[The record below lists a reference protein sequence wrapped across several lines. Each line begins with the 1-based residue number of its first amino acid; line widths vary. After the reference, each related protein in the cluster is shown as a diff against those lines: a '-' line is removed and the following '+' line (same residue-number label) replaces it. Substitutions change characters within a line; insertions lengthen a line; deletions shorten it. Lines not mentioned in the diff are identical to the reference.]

1 MMTFGVYPATL
12 PGKTLAL
19 KFARQLDSRMAGVTP
34 NPQAMEKTVR
44 DLCGWNRQFFNPRDL
59 NQAADYIAQR
69 FQAYGLQVQEQ
80 TFPCGGKTLRNVMV
94 SFGPENAERLV
105 IGAHYDVYGNTPG
118 ADDNASGVAG
128 LIELA
133 RLLKEKSPELKH
145 HLKHRIDLVAYSMEE
160 QPYPLSG
167 SKAHADWL
175 KSQNIPVKGM
185 VSLEMLGYYDEKPG
199 SQQYPSQLMK
209 WFYPEKGNFIGVVG
223 YQTGFTLAS
232 QTRSALK
239 RYAKDVPTRMI
250 YSPFKAYGMDRSDHA
265 SYISLGIPAVMVT
278 DTANFR
284 NQNYHQLTDTPETL
298 NYLKMAE
305 VMKGIYALVV
315 NA

>member
-1 MMTFGVYPATL
+1 MTFGVYPATL

-34 NPQAMEKTVR
+34 NPQAIEKTVR

-175 KSQNIPVKGM
+175 KSQNIPVKG
-185 VSLEMLGYYDEKPG
+185 
-199 SQQYPSQLMK
+199 
-209 WFYPEKGNFIGVVG
+209 I
-223 YQTGFTLAS
+223 
-232 QTRSALK
+232 
-239 RYAKDVPTRMI
+239 AK
-250 YSPFKAYGMDRSDHA
+250 K
-265 SYISLGIPAVMVT
+265 
-278 DTANFR
+278 
-284 NQNYHQLTDTPETL
+284 
-298 NYLKMAE
+298 
-305 VMKGIYALVV
+305 
-315 NA
+315 